1 MRAIHG
7 ITVRE
12 MYKEAKR
19 ANEKLLSEYNADF
32 WIPYTT
38 DYQKYDRFFS
48 QMYSSFKYLSEEA
61 TREDFT
67 AAVEALLMVNSKK
80 YSELLRVNVVDDEL
94 YNILQN
100 YDTTETMERTE
111 NNTRSETEGE
121 RKDTTNITVGPQE
134 NTEKETT
141 ESLEG
146 NERTE
151 TEGERKDTTN
161 ITVGPQENT
170 EKETTE
176 SLEGNERTEIEG
188 ARQDSTTVKHGQQA
202 SDTVV
207 SNPDITSTQ
216 EKSVMAF
223 DSDIYNNAE
232 KITTKTD
239 THAIDTH
246 VAIDEYSDENSTSKG
261 EQNNSITDKSTHNSN
276 ISRTENTGERSD
288 THDFTKGEQ
297 TNDITDNGT
306 ENYTLTRKGNIGV
319 QTQSEML
326 QKHLDLW
333 NGFQF
338 YSLIF
343 QDIVNAL
350 LVVDYDLCDC

>member
-1 MRAIHG
+1 
-7 ITVRE
+7 
-12 MYKEAKR
+12 MYKEAKQT
-19 ANEKLLSEYNADF
+19 NDKLLSEYSADF
-32 WIPYTT
+32 WIPYTI

-67 AAVEALLMVNSKK
+67 NAVESLLMVNSKK
-80 YSELLRVNVVDDEL
+80 YSELLRVNTVDDEL

-134 NTEKETT
+134 NTEKEIT
-141 ESLEG
+141 EALAG

-151 TEGERKDTTN
+151 
-161 ITVGPQENT
+161 V
-170 EKETTE
+170 
-176 SLEGNERTEIEG
+176 EG
-188 ARQDSTTVKHGQQA
+188 ARQDSTTVKHGQQV
-202 SDTVV
+202 SDTMV

-239 THAIDTH
+239 THAIDTQ
-246 VAIDEYSDENSTSKG
+246 VTIDEYSDETSVSKG
-261 EQNNSITDKSTHNSN
+261 EQNNSVTDKSSHNSN
-276 ISRTENTGERSD
+276 ISRTENIGERSD

-297 TNDITDNGT
+297 TNDITNNGT

>member
-1 MRAIHG
+1 
-7 ITVRE
+7 
-12 MYKEAKR
+12 MYKEAKQV
-19 ANEKLLSEYNADF
+19 NEKLLSEYSADF
-32 WIPYTT
+32 WIPYTI

-67 AAVEALLMVNSKK
+67 NAVESLLMVNSKK
-80 YSELLRVNVVDDEL
+80 YSELLRVNTVDDEL

-121 RKDTTNITVGPQE
+121 RKDITNITVGAQE

-141 ESLEG
+141 EALAG

-151 TEGERKDTTN
+151 TEG
-161 ITVGPQENT
+161 
-170 EKETTE
+170 
-176 SLEGNERTEIEG
+176 
-188 ARQDSTTVKHGQQA
+188 ARQDITTVKHGQQV
-202 SDTVV
+202 SDTMV

-232 KITTKTD
+232 KITSKTD
-239 THAIDTH
+239 THAIDTQ
-246 VAIDEYSDENSTSKG
+246 VTIDEYSDENSTSKG

-276 ISRTENTGERSD
+276 ISRTENTGERND
-288 THDFTKGEQ
+288 KHDFTKGEQ

-319 QTQSEML
+319 QTQASRL
-326 QKHLDLW
+326 QNHLDLW

-343 QDIVNAL
+343 QDIANAL

>member
-1 MRAIHG
+1 
-7 ITVRE
+7 
-12 MYKEAKR
+12 MYKEAKQT
-19 ANEKLLSEYNADF
+19 NDKLLSEYSADF
-32 WIPYTT
+32 WIPYTI

-67 AAVEALLMVNSKK
+67 NAVESLLMVNSKK
-80 YSELLRVNVVDDEL
+80 YSELLRVNTVDDEL

-134 NTEKETT
+134 NTEKEIT
-141 ESLEG
+141 EALAG

-151 TEGERKDTTN
+151 
-161 ITVGPQENT
+161 V
-170 EKETTE
+170 
-176 SLEGNERTEIEG
+176 EG
-188 ARQDSTTVKHGQQA
+188 ARQDSTTVKHGQQV
-202 SDTVV
+202 SDTMV

-239 THAIDTH
+239 THTIDTQ
-246 VAIDEYSDENSTSKG
+246 VTIDEYSDETSVSKG
-261 EQNNSITDKSTHNSN
+261 EQNNSVTDKSSHNSN
-276 ISRTENTGERSD
+276 ISRTENIGERSD

-297 TNDITDNGT
+297 TNDITNNGT